1 MGFGRSVIVKVLHLI
16 SGGDTGGA
24 KTHII
29 SLIKELDKLIDAK
42 VICFIEDT
50 FYYDALKAGINIEVF
65 PQKKR
70 SDLSVVDRLKD
81 EIDREGYDIIHCHGA
96 RANFIGVFLKRK
108 IKKPMLTTIHSDYKL
123 DFKDNFYKK
132 IVYTALNSMAL
143 KKFDYYIAISDTF
156 KDMLISR
163 GFKENEIFVV
173 YNGIDLDGEMKYVSK
188 KEFLARYN
196 IPEENKIIVGIIARL
211 DLVKDHETF
220 IKAAKKVIEQRDD
233 ILFLIAGTGNEE
245 KRLKSLVKEMGLEKH
260 IYFLGFVKDQYSFF
274 NAIDINALTSISESF
289 PYVILEGARLKKTII
304 STEVGG
310 INRIV
315 ENGYNGWLI
324 DIGDSEALADKIIF
338 FAENKDKIQEM
349 GENLFKT
356 VEKNFSSKKMAENHI
371 EIYRKILKNETHKG
385 IS

>member
-143 KKFDYYIAISDTF
+143 KN
-156 KDMLISR
+156 L
-163 GFKENEIFVV
+163 
-173 YNGIDLDGEMKYVSK
+173 
-188 KEFLARYN
+188 
-196 IPEENKIIVGIIARL
+196 
-211 DLVKDHETF
+211 
-220 IKAAKKVIEQRDD
+220 
-233 ILFLIAGTGNEE
+233 
-245 KRLKSLVKEMGLEKH
+245 
-260 IYFLGFVKDQYSFF
+260 
-274 NAIDINALTSISESF
+274 
-289 PYVILEGARLKKTII
+289 TII
-304 STEVGG
+304 
-310 INRIV
+310 
-315 ENGYNGWLI
+315 
-324 DIGDSEALADKIIF
+324 
-338 FAENKDKIQEM
+338 
-349 GENLFKT
+349 
-356 VEKNFSSKKMAENHI
+356 
-371 EIYRKILKNETHKG
+371 
-385 IS
+385 

>member
-1 MGFGRSVIVKVLHLI
+1 MKVLHLI

-29 SLIKELDKLIDAK
+29 SLVKELDKLIDAK

-50 FYYDALKAGINIEVF
+50 FYYDTLKAGINIEVL

-70 SDLSVVDRLKD
+70 SDMSVINRLKD
-81 EIDREGYDIIHCHGA
+81 EINREGYDIIHCHGA
-96 RANFIGVFLKRK
+96 RANFIGVFLKNK
-108 IKKPMLTTIHSDYKL
+108 VKKPMLTTIHSDYKL

-132 IVYTALNSMAL
+132 IVYTALNSLAL
-143 KKFDYYIAISDTF
+143 KRFDYYIAISDTF
-156 KDMLISR
+156 KEMLINR
-163 GFKENEIFVV
+163 GFKENKIYVV
-173 YNGIDLDGEMKYVSK
+173 YNGIDLDAKMNCVNRE
-188 KEFLARYN
+188 EFLARYN
-196 IPEENKIIVGIIARL
+196 IPEENKIIVGIAARL

-220 IKAAKKVIEQRDD
+220 IKAAQRVITERDD
-233 ILFLIAGTGNEE
+233 VLFLIAGTGNEE
-245 KRLKSLVKEMGLEKH
+245 KRLKSLVEEMGLENH

-274 NAIDINALTSISESF
+274 NSIDINVLTSISESF

-310 INRIV
+310 INHLIK
-315 ENGYNGWLI
+315 NGHNGWLI
-324 DIGDSEALADKIIF
+324 NVGDSEALADKIIF
-338 FAENKDKIQEM
+338 FAENRDKIHEM

-356 VEKNFSSKKMAENHI
+356 VKENFSSRKMAENHV
-371 EIYRKILKNETHKG
+371 EIYREILKNGTHNG

>member
-1 MGFGRSVIVKVLHLI
+1 MKVLHLI

-29 SLIKELDKLIDAK
+29 SLVKELDKLIDAK

-70 SDLSVVDRLKD
+70 SDMSVINKLKD
-81 EIDREGYDIIHCHGA
+81 EIDKEGYDIIHCHGA
-96 RANFIGVFLKRK
+96 RANFIGVFLKRE

-163 GFKENEIFVV
+163 GFKESEIFVV
-173 YNGIDLDGEMKYVSK
+173 YNGIDLDGEMKYITR

-196 IPEENKIIVGIIARL
+196 ISEENKIIVGIIARL

-233 ILFLIAGTGNEE
+233 VLFLIAGTGNEE
-245 KRLKSLVKEMGLEKH
+245 KRLKSLVKEMDLDKH

-274 NAIDINALTSISESF
+274 NTIDINVLTSVSESF

-310 INRIV
+310 INRII
-315 ENGYNGWLI
+315 ENAHNGWLI
-324 DIGDSEALADKIIF
+324 NVGDSETLADKIIF
-338 FAENKDKIQEM
+338 FAENRDKIYEM
-349 GENLFKT
+349 GESLFAT
-356 VEKNFSSKKMAENHI
+356 VEKNFSSRKMAENHV
-371 EIYRKILKNETHKG
+371 EIYKEILKNENYKG